1 MSQYLISRGKKMDLA
16 RPLLM
21 GVLNVTPDSFSDGG
35 RYVSVSEAVRA
46 CLKMIDDGADMI
58 DIGGEATGPG
68 SREVSLAEELK
79 RVIPVVEQLRL
90 KTDAWIS
97 VDTWKAQVARL
108 AVKAGADMINDVTAL
123 RGDVEMA
130 KVIAELGVPVVLM
143 YSKDPVPRTT
153 LDEKV
158 YVNVVDTVMNF
169 LRERLE
175 YASRFGIAMEKCV
188 LDPGMG
194 AFISMDPK
202 YSLQILKRLKEIVS
216 LGRPVL
222 VGASRKSFIGKV
234 LGLPVGERLE
244 GGLACL
250 AHALMGGAA
259 IIRTHDVKESAR
271 FMKMYL
277 AINQS

>member
-1 MSQYLISRGKKMDLA
+1 MDLA